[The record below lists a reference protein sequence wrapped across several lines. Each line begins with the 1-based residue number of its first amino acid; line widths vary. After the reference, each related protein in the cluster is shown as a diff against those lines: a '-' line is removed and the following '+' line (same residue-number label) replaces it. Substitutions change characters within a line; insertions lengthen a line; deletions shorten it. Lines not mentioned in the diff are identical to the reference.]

1 MSCEFLNLQEP
12 NEGPYSDLVVVDGKF
27 LFLSG
32 LVSEDFETG
41 ELVSGDI
48 ATETRQALKN
58 LAMILEQYGSDMDHV
73 VRISH
78 GNGYETYYGHNS
90 SLTVSVGQKVYKG
103 QQIARVGS
111 TGNST
116 GNHCHFEVRYNGVAK
131 NPLNYL

>member
-48 ATETRQALKN
+48 AAETRQTLKN
-58 LAMILEQYGSDMDHV
+58 LAMILE
-73 VRISH
+73 
-78 GNGYETYYGHNS
+78 
-90 SLTVSVGQKVYKG
+90 K
-103 QQIARVGS
+103 
-111 TGNST
+111 
-116 GNHCHFEVRYNGVAK
+116 
-131 NPLNYL
+131 

>member
-48 ATETRQALKN
+48 AAETRQTLKN
-58 LAMILEQYGSDMDHV
+58 LAMILEKYGSDTDHV
-73 VRISH
+73 GRI
-78 GNGYETYYGHNS
+78 EV
-90 SLTVSVGQKVYKG
+90 SLADFSQRAPMNA
-103 QQIARVGS
+103 ARV
-111 TGNST
+111 
-116 GNHCHFEVRYNGVAK
+116 
-131 NPLNYL
+131 